1 MTDNTDT
8 KTQEISLAAQAL
20 GRQNKGRSKT
30 LSPELVERKRSILA
44 ANRSKRWT
52 PKPVPAPAHVH
63 VHEHA
68 VSTTAT
74 SEPAQEKTQ
83 Q

>member
-52 PKPVPAPAHVH
+52 PKSVPAPAHVH
-63 VHEHA
+63 AHA
-68 VSTTAT
+68 ASTTAK
-74 SEPAQEKTQ
+74 SEPEQETT
-83 Q
+83 

>member
-52 PKPVPAPAHVH
+52 PKPVPAPAHF
-63 VHEHA
+63 HA
-68 VSTTAT
+68 HAASTTAT
-74 SEPAQEKTQ
+74 SEPAQETT
-83 Q
+83 